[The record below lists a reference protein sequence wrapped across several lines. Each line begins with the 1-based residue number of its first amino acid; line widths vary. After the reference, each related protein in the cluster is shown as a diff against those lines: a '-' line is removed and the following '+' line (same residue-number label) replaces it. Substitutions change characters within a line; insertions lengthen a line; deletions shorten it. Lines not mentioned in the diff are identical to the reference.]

1 MDYVSASRP
10 LKPIDESPNVLRE
23 KFVDWITT
31 IDTVALSDSSAMV
44 PAKRNATK
52 ATDGTDNISDQ
63 LAILFPSFVSWL
75 SRERESIFQKVLTLN
90 ELGLVID
97 LVSEIRVP
105 TTRSKKKISLIAI
118 LDSRIILELLG
129 LYGSASRDSIKRL
142 LEMCKTYGVTVITLV
157 HLVDEIKEITYNVI
171 QSPGSPF
178 PGSVN
183 EAIQLHPEIREIAKR
198 VQANPDHHIRAAG
211 VNIVPYTQIHE
222 KSAEQFFTDKNIREF
237 IDLLPYD
244 KTKFN
249 MAKRDAWS
257 VAYAVR
263 RQNGSHSSLVYDSK
277 CVILTRSPLFIST
290 ARKYLRSDAV
300 GYPGYAVIPIM
311 ELRHFSTMFMM
322 SFGSELTR
330 KVIRSELVASCDRV
344 VHASPDLTKR
354 IRSVL
359 GRIQSLSEGQLNA
372 ALADPTTL
380 AEFALVTGNDPS
392 VVTAD
397 NSAALLEVMRTAAKK
412 DEELRH
418 LDTER
423 QLQEEYEAKLLSEK
437 KRSDDKDQ
445 LIEQLTIDNK
455 KRDEEGLAAS
465 VRLSSQMELSA
476 DLVAK
481 RVRDEVKL
489 YWFGVVLI
497 AGILAVGLAADS
509 IFHFT
514 KLASSI
520 QIVVSLVLGCAAFYL
535 AIIPFIP
542 RLAPDRLRMFF
553 TRRVA
558 ARELAHWA
566 QAELKEK
573 VLLRLKLD

>member
-1 MDYVSASRP
+1 MQR
-10 LKPIDESPNVLRE
+10 
-23 KFVDWITT
+23 
-31 IDTVALSDSSAMV
+31 ALS
-44 PAKRNATK
+44 
-52 ATDGTDNISDQ
+52 
-63 LAILFPSFVSWL
+63 SF
-75 SRERESIFQKVLTLN
+75 
-90 ELGLVID
+90 
-97 LVSEIRVP
+97 
-105 TTRSKKKISLIAI
+105 
-118 LDSRIILELLG
+118 LL
-129 LYGSASRDSIKRL
+129 K
-142 LEMCKTYGVTVITLV
+142 
-157 HLVDEIKEITYNVI
+157 
-171 QSPGSPF
+171 
-178 PGSVN
+178 
-183 EAIQLHPEIREIAKR
+183 
-198 VQANPDHHIRAAG
+198 
-211 VNIVPYTQIHE
+211 
-222 KSAEQFFTDKNIREF
+222 KNIREF
-237 IDLLPYD
+237 TELLPYD
-244 KTKFN
+244 KTKIN

-257 VAYAVR
+257 LAYAVR

-277 CVILTRSPLFIST
+277 CVILTRSPLFISA

-344 VHASPDLTKR
+344 VHASPDLTRR
-354 IRSVL
+354 IRNVL
-359 GRIQSLSEGQLNA
+359 GQIRSLSEGQLNA

-418 LDTER
+418 RDTER
-423 QLQEEYEAKLLSEK
+423 RLQEEYEAKLLREK

-476 DLVAK
+476 DFIAK

-489 YWFGVVLI
+489 YWFGVILI
-497 AGILAVGLAADS
+497 AGILAVGLAADL

-520 QIVVSLVLGCAAFYL
+520 QIVVSLVLGCITFYL

-542 RLAPDRLRMFF
+542 RLDPDRLRTFF

-558 ARELAHWA
+558 ARELAHLA

-573 VLLRLKLD
+573 VLLKLKLD